1 MQYELTSLKVR
12 VFLDCHS
19 KILQKVRLKQW
30 KFIFSVLEAG
40 SPRLMSGSISS
51 WWGLSSCLIDG
62 FLLAMSSSSRGGRGS
77 ESSLLSL
84 LIRILILSDQGPTLK
99 ISFNLSYLL
108 KTLCPNIVTLG
119 LRASM
124 HEFEGTQSSP
134 QHKQTNRR
142 RLPNLT

>member
-99 ISFNLSYLL
+99 TSFNLSYLL

-119 LRASM
+119 LRAV
-124 HEFEGTQSSP
+124 TWI
-134 QHKQTNRR
+134 
-142 RLPNLT
+142 